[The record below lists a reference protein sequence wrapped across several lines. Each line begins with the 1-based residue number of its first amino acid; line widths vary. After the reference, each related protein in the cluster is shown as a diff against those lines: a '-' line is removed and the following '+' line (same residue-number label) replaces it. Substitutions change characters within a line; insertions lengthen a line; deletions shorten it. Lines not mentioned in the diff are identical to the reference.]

1 MTDDTILLYT
11 STNCPI
17 CKQLKKKL
25 ETDGVKFTEKN
36 VDEDPDAMF
45 DLLMIGL
52 CTVPVLIVNGKV
64 QETEEGSP
72 TIFSTILRKP

>member
-1 MTDDTILLYT
+1 MTDDTIILYT

-17 CKQLKKKL
+17 CKQLKKQL

-36 VDEDPDAMF
+36 VDEDQDAMF

-52 CTVPVLIVNGKV
+52 CTVPVLIINGKV
-64 QETEEGSP
+64 QETKVGSP
-72 TIFSTILRKP
+72 TLFSGVGV